1 MASQTK
7 RKHSMKTKKLVAAL
21 AVVLGIPAAAHAGVL
36 FNPTGGGASGA
47 IDLGQFGW
55 STTSA
60 VAVGGVTA
68 IATCANNANAC
79 GTPTTAF
86 TVLTH
91 ARLVD
96 TTDQSSQD
104 NTPSGLNHS
113 YEITM
118 VAGFQEVVT
127 SVSANS
133 AQFATT
139 GVGFVELYYDTNL
152 NSNALTGHGYNDG
165 VLILQGLSDQAGQ
178 LGTFTVTG
186 GGAGTNLDQFPPGAP
201 GNNQYTGQSTVT
213 GTGSNSDIPVDTL
226 TQDYNFFVTQLA
238 SFGLDFAN
246 ISQQLPFRQVDPS
259 DCFTPTVSGAAVGT
273 HTSGT
278 RPCALFHVN
287 GTYAANSPDANG
299 GYVPVT
305 GPVNGLF
312 GSGTDFVFQTRYDAS
327 VTPAAVV
334 PEPGSLA
341 LLGMGLAVAGVG
353 FSRRKSTKS

>member
-1 MASQTK
+1 MSVTGSPAPTSSGRLARRLTGG
-7 RKHSMKTKKLVAAL
+7 AL
-21 AVVLGIPAAAHAGVL
+21 LAGGLIGTTLFGALPSAFANEDPALNPPNCTAGDLEGVRAGVD
-36 FNPTGGGASGA
+36 AS
-47 IDLGQFGW
+47 
-55 STTSA
+55 TSA
-60 VAVGGVTA
+60 YL
-68 IATCANNANAC
+68 
-79 GTPTTAF
+79 F
-86 TVLTH
+86 TH
-91 ARLVD
+91 
-96 TTDQSSQD
+96 
-104 NTPSGLNHS
+104 P
-113 YEITM
+113 
-118 VAGFQEVVT
+118 
-127 SVSANS
+127 
-133 AQFATT
+133 
-139 GVGFVELYYDTNL
+139 
-152 NSNALTGHGYNDG
+152 
-165 VLILQGLSDQAGQ
+165 
-178 LGTFTVTG
+178 
-186 GGAGTNLDQFPPGAP
+186 
-201 GNNQYTGQSTVT
+201 
-213 GTGSNSDIPVDTL
+213 
-226 TQDYNFFVTQLA
+226 DYNFFVTQLA